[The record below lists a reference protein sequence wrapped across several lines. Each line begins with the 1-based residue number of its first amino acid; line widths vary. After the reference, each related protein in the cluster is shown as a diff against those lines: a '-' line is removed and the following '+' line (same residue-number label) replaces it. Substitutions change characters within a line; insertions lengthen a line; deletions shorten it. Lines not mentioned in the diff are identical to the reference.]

1 MSAIERFAVT
11 GQLETLEQARQLLA
25 LAGSPQEVK
34 RVADFAEAMRYVAQQ
49 AEMGLEAQNEAAEL
63 KLDAQRKG
71 GAMLA
76 GRVSAGNPQLLSDSI
91 IKLGDVGITPYES
104 MNWQCLGRI
113 PEDKYEHKKAEIRAD
128 NKELTTA
135 ALVRY
140 GRALDRGEAA
150 QTPPPEG
157 TYRVLYAD
165 PPWQYGDTRE
175 GLKSYGPAEKFY
187 PTMST
192 RELMDMPVSELA
204 DENAVLFMWATSP
217 MLPDALQV
225 LEAWGFVYKSSFV
238 WDKVRHNFGHYNSVR
253 HELLLIGTR
262 GSCLPDSGRLFD
274 SVVAVDKTSIHSQ
287 KPPIFREMIDE
298 LYTWGP
304 RIELFLRGDAP
315 DGWAGWGNEAA

>member
-1 MSAIERFAVT
+1 
-11 GQLETLEQARQLLA
+11 
-25 LAGSPQEVK
+25 
-34 RVADFAEAMRYVAQQ
+34 
-49 AEMGLEAQNEAAEL
+49 
-63 KLDAQRKG
+63 
-71 GAMLA
+71 
-76 GRVSAGNPQLLSDSI
+76 
-91 IKLGDVGITPYES
+91 
-104 MNWQCLGRI
+104 
-113 PEDKYEHKKAEIRAD
+113 
-128 NKELTTA
+128 
-135 ALVRY
+135 
-140 GRALDRGEAA
+140 
-150 QTPPPEG
+150 
-157 TYRVLYAD
+157 
-165 PPWQYGDTRE
+165 
-175 GLKSYGPAEKFY
+175 
-187 PTMST
+187 MST